1 MICRTFPRILSLKRM
16 PPIIEVGSTL
26 HLFTQRV
33 HFLFNI
39 TFVRCRADRKFILTS
54 IVCVLTGGCSKRPD
68 CQSVDW
74 PSGWG
79 HRWQRWREGRQRASH
94 RIEPWCYLTGRET
107 CNRLCQLEAVLKTS
121 AVWVWP
127 IRSGILEHT
136 CMDSICNENDT
147 RLSTV
152 ALPDWGFSSPTLI
165 QVKVLWKKLDNC
177 QVCTLKVVSI
187 LCWWRKK
194 WLEPLYGSL
203 AAVALGPHF
212 ISKFKQG
219 SQRRTVW
226 ASLMH

>member
-1 MICRTFPRILSLKRM
+1 MYWDRVHLLQGTRSCVCVPYKSRHIKPEEWNWRAWADLCLKIKKCWWGMICRTFPRILSLKRM

-94 RIEPWCYLTGRET
+94 RIEPWCCLTGRET

-127 IRSGILEHT
+127 IRSGIL
-136 CMDSICNENDT
+136 
-147 RLSTV
+147 
-152 ALPDWGFSSPTLI
+152 
-165 QVKVLWKKLDNC
+165 
-177 QVCTLKVVSI
+177 
-187 LCWWRKK
+187 
-194 WLEPLYGSL
+194 
-203 AAVALGPHF
+203 
-212 ISKFKQG
+212 
-219 SQRRTVW
+219 
-226 ASLMH
+226 